1 MQQHSLFSSCTHLA
15 AWFSWPE
22 GVSRR
27 MCEGTGKKRE
37 RLRRRDDKRRQKCD
51 QKKDAHLETEGARR
65 TTEFRKSLLPHLTT
79 DTVNCVYTQQL
90 YSLNKSTA
98 LVNSQTQ
105 TEQNSSEVLF
115 TIHQHEPLPQ
125 LIKSSLLTADQ
136 ICVSS
141 PSSFSQ
147 SSTRHV
153 CSHLPVIFQFTHS
166 PTFKMPERT
175 QLNIS
180 VYRVWCHT

>member
-1 MQQHSLFSSCTHLA
+1 
-15 AWFSWPE
+15 
-22 GVSRR
+22 

-37 RLRRRDDKRRQKCD
+37 RQRRRDDERRQKWD
-51 QKKDAHLETEGARR
+51 QKKDAHLETEGERARKP
-65 TTEFRKSLLPHLTT
+65 EKQQNSESLLPHLTT

-125 LIKSSLLTADQ
+125 LMKSSLLTADQ

-141 PSSFSQ
+141 PSSFSH

-153 CSHLPVIFQFTHS
+153 CSHLLVTFQFTHS
-166 PTFKMPERT
+166 LTFKMPERT

-180 VYRVWCHT
+180 VYRLWCHT